1 MKFLLQMICLS
12 GLLLVNGCGY
22 HIGSMMHPQVKSI
35 GVAPVVN
42 DTAFFN
48 SASVLR
54 SMLCET
60 FMTDGSLKL
69 KDVKKADCIIYAR
82 VTGIKFSEVSIADST
97 EERSTYNAE
106 FTPNQWKVTVDVQF
120 SVEIPGRAKSL
131 ISLRKATGSAKFENS
146 VDMQTARENGVRQ
159 ALYQAA
165 RNIAAQVTEAW

>member
-1 MKFLLQMICLS
+1 MKFLSRIS
-12 GLLLVNGCGY
+12 AVFLLLLLCGCGY
-22 HIGSMMHPQVKSI
+22 HVGSMMHPQVKSI

-48 SASVLR
+48 CASVLR
-54 SMLCET
+54 SMLSET

-69 KDVKKADCIIYAR
+69 KDFKRADCVIYAR
-82 VTGIKFSEVSIADST
+82 VTGITFSEVSIADST
-97 EERSTYNAE
+97 DERSTYNSE
-106 FTPNQWKVTVDVQF
+106 FTPNQWRVAVDVQF

-131 ISLRKATGSAKFENS
+131 VRLRKATGEAKFENG

-165 RNIAAQVTEAW
+165 RNITAQVTEAW

>member
-1 MKFLLQMICLS
+1 MKLFAKAAMLSLVLLC
-12 GLLLVNGCGY
+12 GGCGY
-22 HIGSMMHPQVKSI
+22 HVGSMMHPQVKSI

-48 SASVLR
+48 CASQLR

-69 KDVKKADCIIYAR
+69 KDVKSADCVIYAR
-82 VTGIKFSEVSIADST
+82 VIGVDFSEISVAEATEFRSADS
-97 EERSTYNAE
+97 AE
-106 FTPNQWKVTVDVQF
+106 YTPNRWRVAVDVQF

-131 ISLRKATGSAKFENS
+131 ISLRKVTGTARFENT
-146 VDMQTARENGVRQ
+146 VDMQVGREGGVRQ

-165 RNIAAQVTEAW
+165 RSITAQVTEAW